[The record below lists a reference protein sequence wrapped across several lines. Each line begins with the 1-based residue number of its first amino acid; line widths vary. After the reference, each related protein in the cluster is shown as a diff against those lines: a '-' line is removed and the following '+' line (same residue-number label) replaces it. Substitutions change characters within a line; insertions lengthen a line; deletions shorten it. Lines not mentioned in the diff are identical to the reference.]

1 MSVVCIVAG
10 SSAQISLAL
19 DSKCI
24 LGESP
29 VWDAKLKRLH
39 FVDINGKKLHSYD
52 PASEKCSTVQ
62 VRATLPLRALPCR
75 KSHSTHTAHWGRAGT
90 LLPETKHSSQLRPL
104 LCAV

>member
-1 MSVVCIVAG
+1 MIVVCIVSG
-10 SSAQISLAL
+10 SSAHISLAL

-29 VWDAKLKRLH
+29 VWDAKLRRLH

-62 VRATLPLRALPCR
+62 VLATYPLPFLRFATENHIRLTRRGGDGMGISEPKQNTR
-75 KSHSTHTAHWGRAGT
+75 
-90 LLPETKHSSQLRPL
+90 LI
-104 LCAV
+104 